1 MIIEIQ
7 NKTLSYSLG
16 QPHTPDVAKVSLKC
30 LIILLLSPKC
40 WIICI
45 FRQSW
50 QPDHQLYEKPKFTG
64 FYMICLFP
72 TSLATDIHQEKNHAL
87 GQYEGTHF

>member
-16 QPHTPDVAKVSLKC
+16 QPQTPDVAKVSLKC

-40 WIICI
+40 WIIGI

-64 FYMICLFP
+64 FYTICLFP
-72 TSLATDIHQEKNHAL
+72 PFSGHRHTSRENHAL
-87 GQYEGTHF
+87 GQHEGTHL